1 MSTTSPPASRPP
13 LNRFQILA
21 LVTVLATL
29 LLIFVGGLVRA
40 SGAGLGCPDWPKCF
54 GVWIPPTTAADLP
67 PGWDPAQFN
76 PLHTWMEYVNRLV
89 GVVIG
94 LLITATMLV
103 SFTHA
108 RRDPILPV
116 ASAASFILVLFQA
129 WLGGQVVRSGLA
141 GGMITLHMLLAMVI
155 VNLLLYAAWRGWKD
169 RLRADLDEGDRR
181 VLRWALIALLAL
193 TLVQMVLGTQVR
205 EMIDAVKNGPAYVP
219 RELWLDTESTL
230 FVVHR
235 SGSWAVLLLSGF
247 FWWRARKTALPTWA
261 RRMADGVFA
270 LVLLQ
275 IALGVGLERLGM
287 PGAMQVLHL
296 TGVAVLICLEF
307 GLILALSPRP
317 VPSAEVDSAASAGSS
332 LKADPGAV

>member
-1 MSTTSPPASRPP
+1 MSTTPSPSSRPP
-13 LNRFQILA
+13 LNRFQLLA
-21 LVTVLATL
+21 LITVLATL

-67 PGWDPAQFN
+67 PGWDPALFN

-103 SFTHA
+103 SLTHA
-108 RRDPILPV
+108 RRDPVLPA
-116 ASAASFILVLFQA
+116 ASAAAFILVLFQA
-129 WLGGQVVRSGLA
+129 WLGGQVVCSGLA

-155 VNLLLYAAWRGWKD
+155 VNMLLYAAWRGWKD
-169 RLRADLDEGDRR
+169 RLRADLDEVDRR
-181 VLRWALIALLAL
+181 VLRRALIALLAL
-193 TLVQMVLGTQVR
+193 TLAQMVLGTQVR
-205 EMIDAVKNGPAYVP
+205 EMVDAVKNGPVSVP
-219 RELWLDTESTL
+219 REMWLDAESTL
-230 FVVHR
+230 FLVHR
-235 SGSWAVLLLSGF
+235 SGSWLVLLVAGF
-247 FWWRARKTALPTWA
+247 FWWRARKTALPAWA
-261 RRMADGVFA
+261 RRMADGLFA

-307 GLILALSPRP
+307 ALILALSPRP
-317 VPSAEVDSAASAGSS
+317 VQGAAAGSA